1 MRILAKHETVY
12 ASEVLGQDESFD
24 EESEDDV
31 CQ

>member
-12 ASEVLGQDESFD
+12 ASEILNQDESFD
-24 EESEDDV
+24 EEDEL